1 MTTETSAPTSAPAEL
16 DADHGATP
24 VRQRRPGRGGLL
36 LGVLLALCGAMAVVA
51 AGLILRGVGATA
63 AAPRPAAAPRAA
75 APQPGSPS
83 AAQPTPADRSAASA
97 PTASAPAPTASAPA
111 LTVPPTAPTGTVTAT
126 TVTVLNNSRIT
137 GLANQS
143 AAVLRD
149 GGWAVAGVGNYTGR
163 VPVTTV
169 FFADGRESAAHALAD
184 AFPSVQRVLPR
195 LDDLPDGGLIVVVT
209 SDFAR

>member
-1 MTTETSAPTSAPAEL
+1 
-16 DADHGATP
+16 
-24 VRQRRPGRGGLL
+24 
-36 LGVLLALCGAMAVVA
+36 MAVVA

-63 AAPRPAAAPRAA
+63 AAPRPTAAPRAA

-97 PTASAPAPTASAPA
+97 PTASAPA

-126 TVTVLNNSRIT
+126 TVTVLNNSRIA

-169 FFADGRESAAHALAD
+169 FFADGRQSEAHALAD

>member
-63 AAPRPAAAPRAA
+63 AAPRPTAAPRAA

-83 AAQPTPADRSAASA
+83 AAQPTPADRSAAS
-97 PTASAPAPTASAPA
+97 APTASAPA

>member
-1 MTTETSAPTSAPAEL
+1 MTTETSAPAEL

-24 VRQRRPGRGGLL
+24 VGQRRPGRGGLL

-63 AAPRPAAAPRAA
+63 AAPRPTAAPRAA

-83 AAQPTPADRSAASA
+83 AAQPTPADRSAAS
-97 PTASAPAPTASAPA
+97 APTASAPA

>member
-24 VRQRRPGRGGLL
+24 VGQRRPGRGGLL

-51 AGLILRGVGATA
+51 AGLILRGVGATV

-75 APQPGSPS
+75 APQPGTPS

-97 PTASAPAPTASAPA
+97 PTASAP
-111 LTVPPTAPTGTVTAT
+111 APTGTVTAT

>member
-63 AAPRPAAAPRAA
+63 AAPRP
-75 APQPGSPS
+75 
-83 AAQPTPADRSAASA
+83 TAAS
-97 PTASAPAPTASAPA
+97 TASAPA

-169 FFADGRESAAHALAD
+169 FFADGRESQAHALAD

>member
-1 MTTETSAPTSAPAEL
+1 
-16 DADHGATP
+16 
-24 VRQRRPGRGGLL
+24 
-36 LGVLLALCGAMAVVA
+36 MAVVA

-63 AAPRPAAAPRAA
+63 ATPRPTAAPRAA

-83 AAQPTPADRSAASA
+83 AAQPTPADRSAAS
-97 PTASAPAPTASAPA
+97 APTASAPA